1 MSETA
6 DGFRVP
12 ATQNFNTETFAGS
25 VQQVLQDNIGQYV
38 IVDFFMGTGTLETRQ
53 GVLYDVATQYIVLY
67 DEINLHY
74 VVCDVFSIKFVTF
87 LLPNYRP
94 GQVPSGSMNG
104 NENLDA
110 AAPSTAM
117 PTMAS
122 QPAQRTNI
130 SQAAYRYALRR
141 ERD

>member
-1 MSETA
+1 METI
-6 DGFRVP
+6 RR
-12 ATQNFNTETFAGS
+12 N
-25 VQQVLQDNIGQYV
+25 QVLDELDIR
-38 IVDFFMGTGTLETRQ
+38 TLPDGRKR
-53 GVLYDVATQYIVLY
+53 I
-67 DEINLHY
+67 
-74 VVCDVFSIKFVTF
+74 FSIKFVTF

>member
-53 GVLYDVATQYIVLY
+53 GILYDVATQYIVLY

-87 LLPNYRP
+87 LLPNHRP
-94 GQVPSGSMNG
+94 GQVPSAPGDEEG
-104 NENLDA
+104 NLDA
-110 AAPSTAM
+110 AAQ
-117 PTMAS
+117 PTMTYHAPS
-122 QPAQRTNI
+122 RANM
-130 SQAAYRYALRR
+130 SQAAYRYVLRR